1 MWQFVQDHP
10 AEFIT
15 LLSLI
20 LGTIGSIYVHSQKRT
35 EQRLEHSQKQ
45 AEQRLE
51 REIKLLAQSQTNQSD
66 RLETTAKLAETLY
79 HTIER
84 QLDQASKIEAELRA
98 RLTDRE
104 SEYAAQGKA
113 LRELHIRALN
123 LEHDL
128 RSCQKQCEAQQ
139 AVIERSERDHA
150 DVLEKYLQ
158 QQDRIRL
165 LQQHVAELEVAIQAQ
180 SADHD
185 LDRRRLAYYDDREF
199 DTGNLGALPPVEEQA
214 NGDDRD
220 A

>member
-20 LGTIGSIYVHSQKRT
+20 LGTIGSIYVHLQKKT
-35 EQRLEHSQKQ
+35 
-45 AEQRLE
+45 EQRLE

-113 LRELHIRALN
+113 LRELHIRALD

-128 RSCQKQCEAQQ
+128 RSCQKKCEAQQ
-139 AVIERSERDHA
+139 ADIERSERDHERSERDHA

-185 LDRRRLAYYDDREF
+185 LDRKRLAYYDDREF